1 MSSPSRS
8 SFPLRAAAKQKFMS
22 EIHKEIHVLEGK
34 SVVIAEDDEVIQQQ
48 LGILL
53 SRMGAI
59 VHTVVHSSQLDELIQ
74 TEGPFSLLLL
84 DLHLPPYNMLEW
96 VRNFRLE
103 EKQMAILGL
112 SATDPGGRAMNAGVQ
127 RVLKKPLEVQEI
139 KRSIYFF
146 VRDQR
151 SETEAERKSKV
162 SL

>member
-1 MSSPSRS
+1 MP
-8 SFPLRAAAKQKFMS
+8 
-22 EIHKEIHVLEGK
+22 
-34 SVVIAEDDEVIQQQ
+34 
-48 LGILL
+48 
-53 SRMGAI
+53 
-59 VHTVVHSSQLDELIQ
+59 
-74 TEGPFSLLLL
+74 
-84 DLHLPPYNMLEW
+84 
-96 VRNFRLE
+96 
-103 EKQMAILGL
+103 ILGL